1 MIEELFKTNHVNTMQ
16 VSVNISDEEYKL
28 LIEISE
34 ATGRSNSS
42 LAGEWIR
49 NGIYAE
55 VENLSKV
62 DDWRRKRLK
71 QIKEDK

>member
-16 VSVNISDEEYKL
+16 VSVNISDEEYRL

-71 QIKEDK
+71 QIKED

>member
-1 MIEELFKTNHVNTMQ
+1 MIEELFKTSHVNTMQ
-16 VSVNISDEEYKL
+16 VSVNISDEEYRL

>member
-16 VSVNISDEEYKL
+16 VSVNISDEEYRL

-34 ATGRSNSS
+34 VTGRSNSS

>member
-16 VSVNISDEEYKL
+16 VSVNISDEEYRL